1 MKNLKRVLYLKFARK
16 VGRNGSDVPV
26 PTIISEG
33 TNVKGNIISDS
44 VIHIDGRVDG
54 DVSCSELVVGL
65 KGAVYGAINTQTLH
79 LYGTLQGKANVDRMF
94 IAKTAKL
101 VGDVT
106 HNSIAI
112 EPGAYIDGHCIRA
125 TATPVIDINDAEA
138 ETKNQSKK
146 KQA

>member
-1 MKNLKRVLYLKFARK
+1 MKNLKRILYLKFARK
-16 VGRNGSDVPV
+16 VGRNSSDVPV

-44 VIHIDGRVDG
+44 VVHIDGRVDG

-65 KGAVYGAINTQTLH
+65 KGAVYGAIDTQTLH

-125 TATPVIDINDAEA
+125 TSASVIEIAEA
-138 ETKNQSKK
+138 EGESKASAKK